1 MQPPFSPDPLD
12 GLLQTLQPRGAF
24 YFHSE
29 LRGPWGLALPA
40 GPASFHIVLDG
51 ACAVEADGDIVNLE
65 AGDVAVLP
73 HGRPYTLTDRPGR
86 LTLPIDAMLARY
98 GARGGIHLQKD
109 GDGPLTTLV
118 CGGVAFDDAFPHP
131 LVETL
136 PSLIVIR
143 GATCETVPWLSHTLG
158 FLACEAQSE
167 RPGAET
173 VMGHLASVLFIQA
186 IRAHLTTDDTGDGGW
201 LRALRDPH
209 LGPAI
214 TAFQAAPAEPW
225 TVARLADEAGLSRS
239 AFSARFRTV
248 VGEPPMQYATRWR
261 MYRAA
266 QLLRTERL
274 TLADVAARVGY
285 ESEAAFNRA
294 FKRWTDRTPGAFR
307 RAHAPRLHE
316 AA

>member
-24 YFHSE
+24 YFHTE
-29 LRGPWGLALPA
+29 LHAPWAFTTPP

-51 ACAVEADGDIVNLE
+51 SGVLEIDGETHTLE
-65 AGDVAVLP
+65 AGDVALLP
-73 HGRPYTLTDRPGR
+73 HGRLYTLGDQPGR
-86 LTLPIDAMLARY
+86 PALPVEVLLSRY
-98 GARGGIHLQKD
+98 GAGGIHLRK
-109 GDGPLTTLV
+109 GGAGPLTTLV
-118 CGGVAFDDAFPHP
+118 CCGVAFDDPFPHP
-131 LVETL
+131 LIEAL
-136 PSLIVIR
+136 PPVLILR
-143 GATCETVPWLSHTLG
+143 GATCETVPWLPHTLG
-158 FLACEAQSE
+158 FLACEARSG

-173 VMGHLASVLFIQA
+173 VMGHLASVFFIQA
-186 IRAHLTTDDTGDGGW
+186 IRAYLDEADAGPIGW
-201 LRALRDPH
+201 LHALRDPH

-239 AFSARFRTV
+239 AFSARFRSV

-274 TLADVAARVGY
+274 TLSEVAARVGY

-307 RAHAPRLHE
+307 RASAPQLHQ